1 MDYSFKP
8 CHFTECLHDFPEEAI
23 SKLPIFSGGDSVAV
37 RRHLGLFT
45 RIMIIYCRPPQ
56 FNHEDIKMRLFV
68 FSLEGDA
75 LNWFNNF
82 PKDSFTSLQDIVNA
96 FKDRYGNP
104 NSLPSAPKTVQQN
117 KSNLIKGPADS
128 ERFQDDSSY
137 QNVSSTC
144 TITD

>member
-8 CHFTECLHDFPEEAI
+8 CRFTDRLHDFPEEAI
-23 SKLPIFSGGDSVAV
+23 SKVLIFSVGDPITV

-75 LNWFNNF
+75 LKWFNNYLEN
-82 PKDSFTSLQDIVNA
+82 SFTSLQDIVNA

-104 NSLPSAPKTVQQN
+104 DSLPCAPKIVQHN
-117 KSNLIKGPADS
+117 KNNLIKGPTVG
-128 ERFQDDSSY
+128 ERFQDNSSY
-137 QNVSSTC
+137 
-144 TITD
+144 